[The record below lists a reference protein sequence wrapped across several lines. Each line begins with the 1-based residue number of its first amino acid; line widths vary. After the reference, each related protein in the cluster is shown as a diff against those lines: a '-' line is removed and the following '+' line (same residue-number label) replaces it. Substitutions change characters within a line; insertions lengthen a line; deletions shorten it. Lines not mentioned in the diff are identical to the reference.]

1 MMSVA
6 RAKLSP
12 RRYGSRQC
20 QRLHYAARLKAQRRR
35 EALAEQLKCL
45 FCGEPLASEYRRGPK
60 RKYHP
65 ACAREAANARKR
77 TQRTPE
83 ATLAGKEK
91 AVHQAHTLLFLANR
105 TDIVTIRQQ
114 RLKTA
119 AEDLA
124 AYKSTLAKR
133 NEQQRRRRAKAHKAT
148 ADAVLQ
154 ELGLDAASVQERAQ
168 RDPEFQT
175 WAQARGLL

>member
-65 ACAREAANARKR
+65 ACAKEAANARKR
-77 TQRTPE
+77 AQRTTA
-83 ATLAGKEK
+83 ATLAGKEQ
-91 AVHQAHTLLFLANR
+91 AVHQAHVLLSLAKR
-105 TDIVTIRQQ
+105 PDIVTIRQQ

-133 NEQQRRRRAKAHKAT
+133 AARQRRRRERVHKAT
-148 ADAVLQ
+148 ADAVLL
-154 ELGLDAASVQERAQ
+154 EMGLDAASVQERAQ